1 MRTTLLLMCLTATG
15 CAAGFQGI
23 YPGMNAGQVAEAMG
37 GMGPASVV
45 PYDQG
50 YAGWYYNEDQ
60 CVLMQ
65 NNVVVSKA
73 VSQNQGGVGIV
84 GIGGFSMKQR
94 AQCLPPGVQPDTT
107 PSVNVGIP
115 GANIQVR

>member
-1 MRTTLLLMCLTATG
+1 MRTTLLLLCLTATG
-15 CAAGFQGI
+15 CAAGFRGI

-37 GMGPASVV
+37 GVGPASVV

-73 VSQNQGGVGIV
+73 VSQSQGGIAVAGL
-84 GIGGFSMKQR
+84 GGFSMKQR
-94 AQCLPPGVQPDTT
+94 AQCLPPGVQADTT
-107 PSVNVGIP
+107 PTVNVGIP
-115 GANIQVR
+115 GANIKVR